1 MISLNEE
8 LQNSQGTI
16 VGLKTSMKEV
26 SNNYVTTVHNAVMFI
41 NVYCTGKFLRCN
53 FSKYVFE
60 KYFEIVLYALAANL
74 ITIRNCESKNLI
86 QEPQ

>member
-26 SNNYVTTVHNAVMFI
+26 IMTA
-41 NVYCTGKFLRCN
+41 
-53 FSKYVFE
+53 
-60 KYFEIVLYALAANL
+60 
-74 ITIRNCESKNLI
+74 
-86 QEPQ
+86 